1 MVMNDIFLF
10 ILSHFS
16 LNLENVGIIISSEW
30 DRNGTGMAQISIS
43 LMLAE
48 GRRLGEAQ
56 YS

>member
-16 LNLENVGIIISSEW
+16 LNLEKVGITISNEW
-30 DRNGTGMAQISIS
+30 DRNGKKPIS

-48 GRRLGEAQ
+48 GKRLGEAQ